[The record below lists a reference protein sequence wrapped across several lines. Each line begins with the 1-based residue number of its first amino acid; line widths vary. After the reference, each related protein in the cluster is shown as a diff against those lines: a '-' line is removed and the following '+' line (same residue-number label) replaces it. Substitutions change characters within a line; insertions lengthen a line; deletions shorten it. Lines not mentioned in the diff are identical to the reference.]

1 MLVTAAFIGPGTVTT
16 ASIAGAQFGFALL
29 WALAFQC
36 WRPSCWT
43 GDGGAAGAG
52 DEAGLSQALRSAH
65 RDRWLGS
72 ASVILVIAA
81 VGIGNAAYQ
90 TGNITGAAL
99 GLQSISGIDLGWW
112 ALLVGARRCAAGNR
126 CLCPDRKLLISWYC

>member
-1 MLVTAAFIGPGTVTT
+1 MRRIGSKFGPGVLVTAAFIGPGTVTT

-29 WALAFQC
+29 WALAFSVLATIVLQEM
-36 WRPSCWT
+36 
-43 GDGGAAGAG
+43 AARLALVTRQ
-52 DEAGLSQALRSAH
+52 GLSQALRSAY

-112 ALLVGARRCAAGNR
+112 ALLVGALAGV
-126 CLCPDRKLLISWYC
+126 LLATGV